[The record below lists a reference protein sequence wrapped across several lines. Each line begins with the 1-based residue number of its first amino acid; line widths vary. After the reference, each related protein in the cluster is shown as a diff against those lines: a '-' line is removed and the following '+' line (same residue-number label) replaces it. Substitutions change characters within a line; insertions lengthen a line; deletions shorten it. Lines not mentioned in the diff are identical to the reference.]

1 MIREVRREEIP
12 ACVRVIR
19 KSHQTVADT
28 FGFTAENAPRYVAF
42 ATDEN
47 RLLWHMDNEH
57 RLMFVDEEDGIIRGY
72 CSLLL
77 KKDNECKLGNLSV
90 LPEYRHLG
98 IGMALL
104 KHSVRIAREHQCKVM
119 RLSIVEENTVLRKW
133 YEQNGAVH
141 TGTEKFDFFPF
152 TCGYMMI
159 DLAAPDP
166 GDAHSMINAGNE

>member
-12 ACVRVIR
+12 VCVQVIR

-28 FGFTAENAPRYVAF
+28 YGFTVENAPRYVAF

-47 RLLWHMDNEH
+47 RLRWHMDGEH
-57 RLMFVDEEDGIIRGY
+57 RLMFAEEQDGILRGY
-72 CSLLL
+72 YSLLL
-77 KKDNECKLGNLSV
+77 KENNECELSNLSV

-98 IGMALL
+98 IGTALL
-104 KHSVRIAREHQCKVM
+104 KHSVKIAREHHCRVM
-119 RLSIVEENTVLRKW
+119 RWSIVEENAVLRKW

-152 TCGYMMI
+152 TCGYMMM
-159 DLAAPDP
+159 DLSAP
-166 GDAHSMINAGNE
+166 